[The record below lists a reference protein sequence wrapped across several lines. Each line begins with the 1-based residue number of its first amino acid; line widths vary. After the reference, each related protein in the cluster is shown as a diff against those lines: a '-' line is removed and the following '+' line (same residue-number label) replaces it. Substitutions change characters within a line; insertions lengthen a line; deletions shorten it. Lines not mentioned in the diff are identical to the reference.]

1 MKRASLI
8 SVVLT
13 VALAIACSTPTNNIN
28 KNTGYIPPGTANPGL
43 VTIAIV
49 VTQDPSSMDPTIEVT
64 TPTFAAK
71 KAQKIRW
78 CVYNDTQTL
87 VTDLAI
93 VFAGTPPCDNS
104 PTLTLSNI
112 EAGNDPAACT
122 TVACD
127 CSSTAGN
134 FAYVVNVT
142 TATGQHAQDPNPRVI
157 LN

>member
-13 VALAIACSTPTNNIN
+13 VALAIACSTPTI
-28 KNTGYIPPGTANPGL
+28 GPGTANPGL
-43 VTIAIV
+43 ITIAIV
-49 VTQDPSSMDPTIEVT
+49 VTQDPSSTIPTVEVT
-64 TPTFAAK
+64 TPSFAAK

-87 VTDLAI
+87 LTDLTI
-93 VFAGTPPCDNS
+93 VFAGTPPCANS

-112 EAGNDPAACT
+112 DAGNDPASCT
-122 TVACD
+122 LVACD
-127 CSSTAGN
+127 CSSTAGD

>member
-43 VTIAIV
+43 LTIAV
-49 VTQDPSSMDPTIEVT
+49 VVAQDPLQTDPTVEVT
-64 TPTFAAK
+64 DPSYAA
-71 KAQKIRW
+71 APQKIRW

-122 TVACD
+122 AVACD
-127 CSSTAGN
+127 CSSTAAN